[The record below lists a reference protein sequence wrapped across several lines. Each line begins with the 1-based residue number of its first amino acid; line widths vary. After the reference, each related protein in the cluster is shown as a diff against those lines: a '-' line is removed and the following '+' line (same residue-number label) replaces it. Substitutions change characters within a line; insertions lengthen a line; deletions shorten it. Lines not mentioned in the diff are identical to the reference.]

1 MTNPSA
7 APGTLR
13 FSIAFFGLLAAL
25 AAGALALFTIGETYA
40 IVTAATILVTSIVI
54 AFTASPLL
62 ARIILGVLIVT
73 LAGSLTMGALG
84 TIQILAALTGDQ
96 SGPVDPADP
105 DQLASA
111 ELKIDQSVEDNT
123 FRVELNESELNAVL
137 QDALAE
143 TDTPFQR
150 ITIDILNTSSEPAL
164 IGFHGDF
171 KNGRLTVDGELTA
184 ETSGGQLEVELVEAE
199 VGMFTMPGVAR
210 DAVEDMIGRVA
221 DLNRALAEEGAYEQN
236 VIIGDDAIVVTG
248 VATGEGSVD
257 AGVLLA
263 SFGNLGGFSIAEV
276 EAPPY
281 AAGVDAATVE
291 GDEYY
296 VALGDSLAA
305 AVGVDGYA
313 DGYVSQVHRELS
325 LIDGIP
331 YGLHN
336 FGETGE
342 TSGTMLLGD
351 QLDIAVDFGEENDV
365 RYVTID
371 VGANDL
377 LGHLASSDC
386 SDDVTSPEC
395 QSRIDATLLAYEQNL
410 TLIFE
415 EVEDAFP
422 DAKIVFLLAYNPF
435 SLGFEDEVEFEAQS
449 NDALAMLNSIAVAV
463 AEQFDILV
471 ADGFTPMRGAAT
483 AATHMT
489 DTPPDIHPNGVGYDI
504 LTAAILDTFSS

>member
-1 MTNPSA
+1 MTDPTPA
-7 APGTLR
+7 TGALR
-13 FSIAFFGLLAAL
+13 FSIVFFGILAAL

-40 IVTAATILVTSIVI
+40 IVTAATIVVTSAVI

-62 ARIILGVLIVT
+62 GRIILGVLVVT
-73 LAGSLTMGALG
+73 LAGSLTVGALG
-84 TIQILAALTGDQ
+84 TIQILAALAGDQ

-123 FRVELNESELNAVL
+123 FRVELSESELNAVL

-143 TDTPFQR
+143 TDTPFQL
-150 ITIDILNTSSEPAL
+150 ITIDILNASPEPAL

-171 KNGRLTVDGELTA
+171 KNGRLSVDGELTA
-184 ETSGGQLEVELVEAE
+184 EILGGRLEVELVDAE

-221 DLNRALAEEGAYEQN
+221 DLNRAFAEEGADLQD
-236 VIIGDDAIVVTG
+236 VVIGDDQIVVTG
-248 VATGEGSVD
+248 IATGEGSID

-263 SFGNLGGFSIAEV
+263 SFSNLGGITIATV
-276 EAPPY
+276 DAPPY
-281 AAGVDAATVE
+281 APGVDGTAVDGE
-291 GDEYY
+291 EYY

-305 AVGVDGYA
+305 AVGADSLA

-331 YGLHN
+331 YGLRN
-336 FGETGE
+336 FGSTGE
-342 TSGTMLLGD
+342 TSGTMLLGE
-351 QLDIAVDFGEENDV
+351 QLTTAAGFGKEHDV

-386 SDDVTSPEC
+386 SEDIAAPEC
-395 QSRIDATLLAYEQNL
+395 RSRIDATLIAYEQNL
-410 TLIFE
+410 TLILE

-422 DAKIVFLLAYNPF
+422 DADVVFLLAYNPF
-435 SLGFEDEVEFEAQS
+435 SLGFEEQVEFEARS
-449 NDALAMLNSIAVAV
+449 NLALEALNEIAVTV
-463 AEQFDILV
+463 ARDFDVLI
-471 ADGFTPMRGAAT
+471 ADGFTPMRGTTTAT
-483 AATHMT
+483 THMT
-489 DTPPDIHPNGVGYDI
+489 DTPPDIHPNAVGYDI
-504 LTAAILDTFSS
+504 LTAAVLDALRR